1 MDDIEEMKIKTE
13 LDEIAK
19 NIDSIM
25 NKVDTEDPGLPLT
38 PEAESGSEK

>member
-1 MDDIEEMKIKTE
+1 MDDLEEIKIKAE

-25 NKVDTEDPGLPLT
+25 NKVDTGDPGRPSL
-38 PEAESGSEK
+38 PEAETGNQG

>member
-1 MDDIEEMKIKTE
+1 MDDLEEIKIKAE

-25 NKVDTEDPGLPLT
+25 NKVDTEDPGRP
-38 PEAESGSEK
+38 PAPDAET

>member
-1 MDDIEEMKIKTE
+1 MDDIEELKIKTE

-25 NKVDTEDPGLPLT
+25 NKVDTEDPGRPPT
-38 PEAESGSEK
+38 TEAESGNEN

>member
-1 MDDIEEMKIKTE
+1 MDDLEELKIKTE

-25 NKVDTEDPGLPLT
+25 NKVDTEDPGRPLT
-38 PEAESGSEK
+38 PEAESGNEN